1 MMFTLACDAMQ
12 CVGSFMARGHEF
24 KLHLPLQWFKPYM
37 ASPVPTQLAELG
49 FQQGRGGSAGE
60 GQI

>member
-1 MMFTLACDAMQ
+1 
-12 CVGSFMARGHEF
+12 MARGHEF